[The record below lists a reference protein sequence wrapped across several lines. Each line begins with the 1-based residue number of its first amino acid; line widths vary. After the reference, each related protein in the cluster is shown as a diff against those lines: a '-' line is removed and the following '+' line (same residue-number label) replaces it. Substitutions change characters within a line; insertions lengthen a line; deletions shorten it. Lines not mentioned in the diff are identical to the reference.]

1 MSNQLEMNSGPRF
14 VKPAI
19 IGAIA
24 LLFAGGIY
32 TMSKSSAT
40 IPDKAAEPQTAMAGD
55 GNAPA
60 AAEGMQASTPGAP
73 SPTADMSA
81 SSDSAAAAPTETAMA
96 TPPPPAPAPA
106 TPAAD
111 PAIAAA
117 ATPMTSPEPAV
128 AAAPEP
134 KPAAQQKTAGLAAA
148 PKPAPTSEP
157 VAEAASSMPPA
168 SDTKATAQVAARDEQ
183 PNREAVR
190 PPATPAV
197 DALRPWWN
205 QGSGDDRFGVQY
217 VGQAAD
223 QPALVIRFSRQVTDP
238 AAAQNIKLIGA
249 NGQPVTAAWAQGQS
263 PNVLY
268 APNLQPGRYTVVID
282 PQMASS
288 DGQALGTQLHG
299 PTYIR

>member
-1 MSNQLEMNSGPRF
+1 MSQLEMDSGPRF

-24 LLFAGGIY
+24 VLFAGGIY
-32 TMSKSSAT
+32 TLSQSSDT
-40 IPDKAAEPQTAMAGD
+40 MEKKPAEAQTAMAGD
-55 GNAPA
+55 GNAPTSPEGA
-60 AAEGMQASTPGAP
+60 AGATPGAP

-81 SSDSAAAAPTETAMA
+81 ASDPAATPAPTDTAMPAAAMPEPTAALEANSTPAAMETAAAAPMPAAAPASEPAADTTSSDSAAAQPQEST
-96 TPPPPAPAPA
+96 
-106 TPAAD
+106 
-111 PAIAAA
+111 
-117 ATPMTSPEPAV
+117 
-128 AAAPEP
+128 
-134 KPAAQQKTAGLAAA
+134 
-148 PKPAPTSEP
+148 
-157 VAEAASSMPPA
+157 
-168 SDTKATAQVAARDEQ
+168 QVAVKDEQ

-190 PPATPAV
+190 PPAAPAV

-205 QGSGDDRFGVQY
+205 QSASDDRFGVQY

-249 NGQPVTAAWAQGQS
+249 NGEAVAANWAQGQS

-282 PQMASS
+282 PQMASA
-288 DGQALGTQLHG
+288 DGQSLGTQLHG